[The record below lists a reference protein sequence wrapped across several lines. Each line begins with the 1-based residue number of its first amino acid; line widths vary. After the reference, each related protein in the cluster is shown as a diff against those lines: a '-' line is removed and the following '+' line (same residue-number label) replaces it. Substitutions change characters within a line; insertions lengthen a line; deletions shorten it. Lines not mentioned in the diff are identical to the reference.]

1 MPEANVYT
9 PLALKLHSFGLRQLF
24 DPNWTGMVLFDK
36 LKQHVRGR
44 QEPFDLLRK
53 TLREGLL
60 YHLGLW
66 LYDEYLEEEYFESL
80 KDEYA
85 PWYLEDLVGLLR
97 HLGCS
102 SNDALLDEA
111 ETALTKID
119 DLYNLTDDEEYFEYL
134 TSVEGIEALGDLRR
148 RILET
153 HASEISEARA
163 IHAEN
168 YAERVFHDRQL
179 CEHISRTLVLIGF
192 DGKDI
197 NDAEPKQ
204 WIDRIEWPEWA
215 KKAVR
220 ARDRSVCASCGVNIG
235 GELMANEQFDHIVPL
250 SRAGTNDLCNL
261 QLLCD
266 SCNNK
271 KSANQIDVASSV
283 PRYLNV
289 GRRSPRT

>member
-9 PLALKLHSFGLRQLF
+9 PLALKLHAFGLRHLF

-134 TSVEGIEALGDLRR
+134 
-148 RILET
+148 
-153 HASEISEARA
+153 
-163 IHAEN
+163 
-168 YAERVFHDRQL
+168 
-179 CEHISRTLVLIGF
+179 
-192 DGKDI
+192 
-197 NDAEPKQ
+197 
-204 WIDRIEWPEWA
+204 
-215 KKAVR
+215 
-220 ARDRSVCASCGVNIG
+220 
-235 GELMANEQFDHIVPL
+235 
-250 SRAGTNDLCNL
+250 
-261 QLLCD
+261 
-266 SCNNK
+266 
-271 KSANQIDVASSV
+271 
-283 PRYLNV
+283 
-289 GRRSPRT
+289 